1 VRFFNTLD
9 QPVAGELVTWWAQI
23 SRVVK
28 TNLNE
33 EEQEELAFEDGRI
46 RLTARPKEIVTL
58 KLELKPRLLIDT
70 EGSQVT
76 RVLPA
81 PPLAEKAA
89 PAELPPVITEAE
101 VKAERER
108 VRHLEAALL
117 KAKAEIFTL
126 EDLIERTAAQRDL
139 ARQAE
144 LQRRRTELATLS
156 RKANE
161 ARISAL
167 LNRQLFITREI
178 EADLAAIDEEMSWSR
193 IKKRAGEYLVH
204 YYETLLRQQ
213 QETE

>member
-1 VRFFNTLD
+1 
-9 QPVAGELVTWWAQI
+9 
-23 SRVVK
+23 
-28 TNLNE
+28 
-33 EEQEELAFEDGRI
+33 
-46 RLTARPKEIVTL
+46 
-58 KLELKPRLLIDT
+58 
-70 EGSQVT
+70 
-76 RVLPA
+76 
-81 PPLAEKAA
+81 
-89 PAELPPVITEAE
+89 